1 MDLAQLHKEYQKTA
15 KNERREE
22 AAHALQQQR
31 QAIESLTNQNEV
43 LKNELTIEDRQAK
56 AGKPSPKKKKG
67 GKKKG
72 GKGAAPGGAMS
83 ASDQISRLQDQGD
96 QYTRKIELERRRM
109 EELDKNIKQL
119 QEKILGQRQKMG
131 GVNSSK
137 ESNQQIARHIQVLEN
152 RLDKALVKHN
162 EAVAFNKKLRKG
174 IDNLRRERVIFDGI
188 YKKLERELHEKKR
201 EMARII
207 DESNKAYE
215 AREKA
220 QREMEKLKDMADK
233 EQATFD
239 TEWKELGKLIEADRK
254 MKDYMKRSAAAVAP
268 EADHRGQM
276 TAEEEA
282 RLKKKVAR
290 GAWGIARDKAHIHL
304 SQEKIQSYEEAFN
317 RIQEA
322 TGIQDIDELVDKF
335 IQAEDKNFSLFNY
348 VNELNAEIE
357 KLESQ
362 ISNVKA
368 EIEKYKGQGV
378 NTDNQRKKIL
388 RDLENR
394 LARTESKADDYEEK
408 YHSAMKTINQLK
420 VGVQTIFNRLGCNN
434 SAISEMLGNQ
444 GVTEGNMMQY
454 LGIIEQR
461 TNEVLQMYAAN
472 QQHVGGAG
480 AHGGGGGGGAGT
492 GGAGVDGLGG
502 MHQGPAAPAGKVQL
516 SVHPPTFEE
525 MSDDGLNSD
534 DEDET
539 RPMTRSELQQRTAK
553 QMQKQHASDSRGGT
567 GGGRRNRKSSYE

>member
-1 MDLAQLHKEYQKTA
+1 MDLTQLHKEYQRTA

-31 QAIESLTNQNEV
+31 QAIETLTNQNEV

-56 AGKPSPKKKKG
+56 AGKGSKPKK

-72 GKGAAPGGAMS
+72 GKGGALVGGAMS

-109 EELDKNIKQL
+109 EELDKTIKTL
-119 QEKILGQRQKMG
+119 QEKILSQRQKMG

-220 QREMEKLKDMADK
+220 QREMEKLKEMADK

-362 ISNVKA
+362 IGNVKA

-394 LARTESKADDYEEK
+394 LD
-408 YHSAMKTINQLK
+408 
-420 VGVQTIFNRLGCNN
+420 
-434 SAISEMLGNQ
+434 
-444 GVTEGNMMQY
+444 
-454 LGIIEQR
+454 
-461 TNEVLQMYAAN
+461 
-472 QQHVGGAG
+472 
-480 AHGGGGGGGAGT
+480 
-492 GGAGVDGLGG
+492 
-502 MHQGPAAPAGKVQL
+502 
-516 SVHPPTFEE
+516 
-525 MSDDGLNSD
+525 
-534 DEDET
+534 
-539 RPMTRSELQQRTAK
+539 
-553 QMQKQHASDSRGGT
+553 
-567 GGGRRNRKSSYE
+567 RKSVV